1 VPIGSET
8 RPRRQRAAFGPLVV
22 DYDHRVLTPRP
33 WTLLQSEWAAEL
45 AGAAEPGPLLE
56 LCAGAGYIGLAAAVL
71 CGRDLV
77 QVEADPV
84 AADYAVR
91 NARRAGFE
99 QHVDVRV
106 ARLEQALDPGERF
119 PLVIADPPYLPS
131 IDVPRWPDDPPTA
144 IDGGPDGLRVMRR
157 CLELAAA
164 HLTGRG
170 QLLLQTAGRSQNAA
184 VEALAGARPE
194 LRLRVAGGRAHDEQ
208 RSVLLLARR

>member
-1 VPIGSET
+1 
-8 RPRRQRAAFGPLVV
+8 
-22 DYDHRVLTPRP
+22 
-33 WTLLQSEWAAEL
+33 
-45 AGAAEPGPLLE
+45 
-56 LCAGAGYIGLAAAVL
+56 
-71 CGRDLV
+71 
-77 QVEADPV
+77 
-84 AADYAVR
+84 
-91 NARRAGFE
+91 
-99 QHVDVRV
+99 V